1 MTSDG
6 SKPFVEIITQR
17 CVVVVALL
25 LCPFAAAAQRPFIER
40 VDVSRVL
47 VDARVLDDAGRALP
61 GLAPSDFKVT
71 IDGDP
76 VQVESAEWIEGGEG
90 APVESAL
97 PASEES
103 RSRQSSGRLIVVLVQ
118 KDLEPKRA
126 VGLMIMLQLIEPL
139 LQRLTPADRVAVL
152 SFDSRLR
159 IWTDFTA
166 DVDRVRALLKEDL
179 LLRGVPAVTV
189 ADGPSL
195 LARLDLSSRRRSG
208 DFERSL
214 QMIGEALQPLP
225 GAKSVVLLG
234 YGFGRFN
241 PSTLGATMMPAYG
254 EARAAL
260 QSARASVFSL
270 NVTQAN
276 FNSLQAGLQAV
287 SAATGGFYTSTYE
300 FPMLAMDR
308 VVRAIEGYYVL
319 FVEKPKTKA
328 GEHRIEVELVG
339 RQGTVFARS
348 GYVD

>member
-1 MTSDG
+1 MTPDG
-6 SKPFVEIITQR
+6 SKPFVEITQR

-25 LCPFAAAAQRPFIER
+25 LCPFAAAAQRPFVER

-76 VQVESAEWIEGGEG
+76 VRVESAEWIGGGEE

-97 PASEES
+97 SASEES
-103 RSRQSSGRLIVVLVQ
+103 RSRQSSGRLIVMLVQ

-139 LQRLTPADRVAVL
+139 LQQLTPADRVAVL

-328 GEHRIEVELVG
+328 GEHRIEVELVD